1 MQTTPI
7 TALQNVRIDE
17 EIWTIGPDETPR
29 RVISLCVLL
38 VVSFIAA
45 VFPTVAKRSS
55 YLQTPRV
62 VFFIGKHFGT
72 GVILATAFIHL
83 LKDAFENMS
92 KANVNARWGKY
103 ESWPGLIIMSAL
115 LFIFLV
121 EYVSTVYVEYLAE
134 QNAPSE
140 PQESQPQ
147 NDPTAPKRPGLEHVH
162 TDCLHGEVHVSKGEA
177 TRIVGVFVLQL
188 GIMLHSIVVGFTL
201 AVTNGAEF
209 TSLLIAL
216 VFHQLFEGLSL
227 GVRISSL
234 RPTLFAPHHLTS
246 TRSEASPLLPPQS
259 LRSKAHAHAFPTLPL
274 LLASLFALATPA
286 GMLIGILLRTAPQ
299 DAYLV
304 RGLAGAVSAGL
315 LIYASCVELL
325 AEDFVADP
333 KMRRA
338 GLKRQAAALGSLLAG
353 AAGMAIIGI
362 WS

>member
-7 TALQNVRIDE
+7 TGYENVSLE
-17 EIWTIGPDETPR
+17 EHAMGTKNDTR
-29 RVISLCVLL
+29 RVVSLCVLL

-45 VFPTVAKRSS
+45 IFPAVAKRSS
-55 YLQTPRV
+55 YLRTPRV
-62 VFFIGKHFGT
+62 VFFIGKYFGT

-83 LKDAFENMS
+83 LKDAFHNMS
-92 KANVNARWGKY
+92 KARVDERWGKY
-103 ESWPGLIIMSAL
+103 ESWPGLVIMGSL

-121 EYVSTVYVEYLAE
+121 EYTSTVYVEYLAE
-134 QNAPSE
+134 QNSPTRPPSS
-140 PQESQPQ
+140 QGES
-147 NDPTAPKRPGLEHVH
+147 NSTAPKRPGLDHVH
-162 TDCLHGEVHVSKGEA
+162 TDCLHGEVHLSEGEA

-201 AVTNGAEF
+201 SVTNGSEF

-216 VFHQLFEGLSL
+216 MFHQLFEGLSL

-234 RPTLFAPHHLTS
+234 RPTLFAPHS
-246 TRSEASPLLPPQS
+246 SSSENEASPLLPS
-259 LRSKAHAHAFPTLPL
+259 SSHRSKHAHAHAFPTLPL

-286 GMLIGILLRTAPQ
+286 GMLVGILLRTAPQ
-299 DAYLV
+299 DAFLV
-304 RGLAGAVSAGL
+304 RGLASAVSAGL

-325 AEDFVADP
+325 AGDFVADP

-338 GLKRQAAALGSLLAG
+338 GIRRQAAALGSLLAG
-353 AAGMAIIGI
+353 AAGMAVVGI